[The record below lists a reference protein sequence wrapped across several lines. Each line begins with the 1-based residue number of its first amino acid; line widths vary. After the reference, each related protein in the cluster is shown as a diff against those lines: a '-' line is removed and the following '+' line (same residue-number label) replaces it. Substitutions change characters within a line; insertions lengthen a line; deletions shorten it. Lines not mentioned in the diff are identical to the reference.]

1 MVKHRLMVVIDLDID
16 VQAQIKAQDIER
28 YTEDLVRVELE
39 KTTQGIKIKW
49 LRAKSLAG
57 MIEEEKK

>member
-1 MVKHRLMVVIDLDID
+1 MIKYAVMVVLDLDVE

-39 KTTQGIKIKW
+39 KTTQGIKIQMIRTKM
-49 LRAKSLAG
+49 LGLA
-57 MIEEEKK
+57 EEKE